1 MTAQTKYIVRP
12 ETDEDDAPYWQS
24 LRDHQAKLQK
34 CPSCKSF
41 RFPPFSTCYNC
52 GTEGGEW
59 TPISGK
65 GKVYTWTVVHH
76 PLDPRLKTE
85 VPFILALIEL
95 EEGPRIAGRLV
106 NCDSDQKLFEMPVK
120 ARYDDLDNDF
130 TLINFEPA

>member
-1 MTAQTKYIVRP
+1 MTAETKYIVHP
-12 ETDEDDAPYWQS
+12 ITDKDDAPYWQS
-24 LRDHQAKLQK
+24 LREHNIKLQK
-34 CPSCKSF
+34 CGNCNSF

-76 PLDPRLKTE
+76 PLDPRLKAE
-85 VPFILALIEL
+85 VPFIIAIIEL
-95 EEGPRIAGRLV
+95 EEGPRITGRLV

-120 ARYDDLDNDF
+120 ARYDDLDKEL